1 MPLLNRTTSGGE
13 NSVPEMN
20 NLPDEGDT
28 AFQNGDFAAAAD
40 FWQKQLQP
48 ATSQADD
55 TAWRNHL
62 VARLARTFICQR
74 KYAEAEQLFESFPQ
88 SASIV
93 HAVHVSILG
102 ETVGAG
108 NFQKA
113 CTLFKNVIGEE
124 PVKDTLN
131 MLNARAANHEALK
144 VKCELYTELFNW
156 NWFDPMAEQFFQHFA
171 TILANRLRR
180 EKHYQTAAE
189 IFEEL
194 SLLLPGNP
202 FALACLL
209 EVQME
214 AGDYL
219 KAMSTLNNLKH
230 RLTANNEADAT
241 FFEIVGL
248 CYEAELS
255 AVQGDLRLANK
266 LFVNAINMAKIPSFN
281 AWLVQDWSNEMEA
294 LAADKEGKLWSTT
307 PPESFN
313 YAAALHCLISYRNF
327 HSTYGRALYSRQ
339 IEQVAEHIKQF
350 IPSSS

>member
-1 MPLLNRTTSGGE
+1 M
-13 NSVPEMN
+13 PEMN
-20 NLPDEGDT
+20 NMPDAGDT
-28 AFQNGDFAAAAD
+28 AFQNGDFLAAEV
-40 FWQKQLQP
+40 FLQEQLQT
-48 ATSQADD
+48 ASQKGD
-55 TAWRNHL
+55 TDRRNSL
-62 VARLARTFICQR
+62 VQRLARTLICQR

-88 SASIV
+88 PASLI

-102 ETVGAG
+102 ETIGAG

-124 PVKDTLN
+124 PVTNTLN
-131 MLNARAANHEALK
+131 MLNARAANHEALT

-156 NWFDPMAEQFFQHFA
+156 NWFDPIAGQFFQHFA
-171 TILANRLRR
+171 TILANRLRK
-180 EKHYQTAAE
+180 EEHYQTAAE

-230 RLTANNEADAT
+230 RLKANNEADAT

-248 CYEAELS
+248 CYEAQLS
-255 AVQGDLRLANK
+255 AVQGDERLANK

-281 AWLVQDWSNEMEA
+281 AWMVQDWSNEIEA
-294 LAADKEGKLWSTT
+294 LAADKAGKLWSTK

-313 YAAALHCLISYRNF
+313 YAAALHCLHSYKNF
-327 HSTYGRALYSRQ
+327 HIKYGRALYSGQ

-350 IPSSS
+350 VPRYG